1 MKSLFWLNKDEK
13 EVQKQLSKN
22 LSFESILLLND
33 EMKEMKDLLEILT
46 KGNNKPNK
54 EEEN

>member
-33 EMKEMKDLLEILT
+33 EMKEMKDVLEILT
-46 KGNNKPNK
+46 KGNNKPNEK
-54 EEEN
+54 EEN